1 MDALGD
7 LLAPYSE
14 LIAKVAGTITT
25 LQFLSG
31 VLLLNDIRKR
41 GRSDGYPPDP
51 FLGGV
56 VLSILTLKMGT
67 LMGDSATIL
76 VNIVGF
82 AISVVFLSAFYWF
95 ASNDFKMKI
104 WSKIGIAGAFTVACL
119 TYAAYEDPHK
129 IEFRFGML
137 ITGILVFLVGSPLLS
152 LNKIIEKK
160 STEGM
165 PFPII
170 LTGTLVTASWA
181 LYAISIKN
189 PMMAYQ
195 NLFLL
200 ALGSIQ
206 LSLFAIYPNS
216 SPLPES
222 SVQHTPSTL
231 EHKKSEN
238 KTSIPSTT
246 SVDSKKKN

>member
-7 LLAPYSE
+7 LLAPYSDS
-14 LIAKVAGTITT
+14 IAKVAGTITT

-31 VLLLNDIRKR
+31 IFLLNDIRKR
-41 GRSDGYPPDP
+41 GRSDGYPPEP

-56 VLSILTLKMGT
+56 VLSVLTLKMGT
-67 LMGDSATIL
+67 LMGDSATIM
-76 VNIVGF
+76 VNILGF
-82 AISVVFLSAFYWF
+82 AINVVFMTAFYWYS
-95 ASNDFKMKI
+95 SNEFKMKI

-119 TYAAYEDPHK
+119 AYAAFEDPKK

-137 ITGILVFLVGSPLLS
+137 ITGILVFLVGSPLLQ

-170 LTGTLVTASWA
+170 LTGTLVAASWA
-181 LYAISIKN
+181 LYAISIRN
-189 PMMAYQ
+189 FMMAYQ

-200 ALGSIQ
+200 ALSSIQ
-206 LSLFAIYPNS
+206 LSLFAIYPNTS
-216 SPLPES
+216 TISES
-222 SVQHTPSTL
+222 SVKHSPSTL
-231 EHKKSEN
+231 EHKKS
-238 KTSIPSTT
+238 KIRSTT
-246 SVDSKKKN
+246 SIDSKKKN